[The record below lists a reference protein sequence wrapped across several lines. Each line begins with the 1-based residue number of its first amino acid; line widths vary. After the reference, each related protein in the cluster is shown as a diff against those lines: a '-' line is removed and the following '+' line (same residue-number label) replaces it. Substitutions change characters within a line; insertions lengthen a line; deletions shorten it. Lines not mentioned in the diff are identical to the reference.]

1 MSTFTPNFNLEKPDS
16 TDDFKDFRS
25 NYNSNM
31 DIIDA
36 NLGGGGGGN
45 VDDVLVN
52 GVSVV
57 DGNHDAQIT
66 SYKEV
71 TQAEYNAL
79 PSSKLTDGIA
89 YFIKDLDNASVEGYP
104 PLIYSDEEREVGV
117 WRDGKP
123 LYQKTLVNNSTN
135 ASGSNT
141 LIDVSALD
149 IDTCVS
155 INGICDRI
163 VPNTGTLIYD
173 MNSWETNQLYTC
185 LSHSKFSGNIQ
196 YQIRFY
202 NNEGTS
208 WQVITIQYTKTTD
221 TAGSGIWNGQGGLA
235 HHYST
240 TEQVIGTWIDTKPVY
255 ECTFYLASA
264 SLSSKEFSISTGLSN
279 IKKIL
284 TCTGV
289 LTNGSETYTLP
300 FERLTERE
308 SIRTF
313 ARANSD
319 GTVTLNVI
327 TGVGGASG
335 YSTVTDVYVTITYTK
350 TTD

>member
-1 MSTFTPNFNLEKPDS
+1 MSTYTTNYNLEKPDS

-89 YFIKDLDNASVEGYP
+89 YFIKDIDNASVEGYP
-104 PLIYSDEEREVGV
+104 PLIYSLEEREVGV
-117 WRDGKP
+117 WTDGKP
-123 LYQKTLVNNSTN
+123 VYKRTFYLATASLSSKEFSISTGLSDIEKILACTGVLTNGSETYMLPFERLTERESIRTFARVNSDGTVTLN
-135 ASGSNT
+135 
-141 LIDVSALD
+141 
-149 IDTCVS
+149 
-155 INGICDRI
+155 
-163 VPNTGTLIYD
+163 
-173 MNSWETNQLYTC
+173 
-185 LSHSKFSGNIQ
+185 
-196 YQIRFY
+196 
-202 NNEGTS
+202 
-208 WQVITIQYTKTTD
+208 VITGVGGASVYTDVTDIFVTIYYTKTTD

-240 TEQVIGTWIDTKPVY
+240 NETVIGTWIDGKPLYEKTVEFGALPNNATKDVLHNVANVNLMVKCDGIAYNSSY
-255 ECTFYLASA
+255 E
-264 SLSSKEFSISTGLSN
+264 
-279 IKKIL
+279 
-284 TCTGV
+284 
-289 LTNGSETYTLP
+289 
-300 FERLTERE
+300 
-308 SIRTF
+308 
-313 ARANSD
+313 
-319 GTVTLNVI
+319 VI
-327 TGVGGASG
+327 TVPYANVDS
-335 YSTVTDVYVTITYTK
+335 YTYQLQFYADRTKVSIKTKINFTDYTGIITIRYTK

>member
-1 MSTFTPNFNLEKPDS
+1 MSTYTTNYNLEKPDS

-71 TQAEYNAL
+71 TQAEYDAL
-79 PSSKLTDGIA
+79 PATKLTDGIA
-89 YFIKDLDNASVEGYP
+89 YFIKDAG
-104 PLIYSDEEREVGV
+104 G
-117 WRDGKP
+117 GGG
-123 LYQKTLVNNSTN
+123 
-135 ASGSNT
+135 GS
-141 LIDVSALD
+141 S
-149 IDTCVS
+149 
-155 INGICDRI
+155 
-163 VPNTGTLIYD
+163 
-173 MNSWETNQLYTC
+173 
-185 LSHSKFSGNIQ
+185 SHN
-196 YQIRFY
+196 
-202 NNEGTS
+202 
-208 WQVITIQYTKTTD
+208 
-221 TAGSGIWNGQGGLA
+221 
-235 HHYST
+235 YST
-240 TEQVIGTWIDTKPVY
+240 TEQVIGTWIDGKPVY
-255 ECTFYLASA
+255 ECTFYLATA
-264 SLSSKEFSISTGLSN
+264 SLSSKEFAISTGLSD

-313 ARANSD
+313 ARVNSD

-327 TGVGGASG
+327 TGVGGASV